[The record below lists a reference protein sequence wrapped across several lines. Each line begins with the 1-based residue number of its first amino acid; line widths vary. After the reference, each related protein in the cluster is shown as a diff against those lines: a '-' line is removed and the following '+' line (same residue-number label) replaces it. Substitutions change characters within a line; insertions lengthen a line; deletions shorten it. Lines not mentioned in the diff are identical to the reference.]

1 MNQIFVETV
10 EGMDEPGWMGAVE
23 PYVQKVLSELKLD
36 TWEVSLLFCDD
47 PFIQDLNNDY
57 RKIDAPTDI
66 LSFENGESYTD
77 AEGNTW
83 IAAGDIIISVPTF
96 TRNAAEFGV
105 SPDEELR
112 RLLIH
117 GCLHLTGRDH
127 GEAHIGADRTFEGGT
142 DEDREMLVLQEQL
155 LAKLTDTIME

>member
-10 EGMDEPGWMGAVE
+10 EGMDEPAWMGAVE
-23 PYVQKVLSELKLD
+23 PFVQKILAELKLD
-36 TWEVSLLFCDD
+36 AWEVSLLFCDD
-47 PFIQDLNNDY
+47 PFIQELNNDY

-96 TRNAAEFGV
+96 MRNAAEFNV
-105 SPDEELR
+105 SADEELR

-127 GEAHIGADRTFEGGT
+127 GEAHIGSDRTFEGGT
-142 DEDREMLVLQEQL
+142 EEDREMLVLQEQI